1 MKYTHSIF
9 LAAAMFGSTLPL
21 TYAADGTINF
31 TGRVVDE
38 SCTVDTSS
46 STGNLTVPLGDVPIS
61 AVNVSGGKSPDTPFS
76 IVLTGCPNNDTQI
89 SLSFSGPSNT
99 NNSNLLAPQVGD
111 GGTAASG
118 VGIAIF
124 DNTSGTASTTPIDV
138 STGAKSGV
146 ITTDVSGN
154 ATFNFIANI
163 MNDGSDASLVKAG
176 DANASADITIN
187 YQ

>member
-1 MKYTHSIF
+1 MKYTQSV
-9 LAAAMFGSTLPL
+9 LLSAVMFCSTLPL
-21 TYAADGTINF
+21 VHAADGTINF

-38 SCTVDTSS
+38 SCIVDTST

-61 AVNVSGGKSPDTPFS
+61 VVNVSGGKSPDTPFS
-76 IVLTGCPNNDTQI
+76 IVLTGCPDNDAQI

-99 NNSNLLAPQVGD
+99 TNASLLAPQAGD
-111 GGTAASG
+111 SGTVASG

-124 DNTSGTASTTPIDV
+124 DKTSGTASTTPIDV
-138 STGAKSGV
+138 STSAKSGV
-146 ITTDVSGN
+146 VTTDANGN

-163 MNDGSDASLVKAG
+163 MNDGSDASNVKAG